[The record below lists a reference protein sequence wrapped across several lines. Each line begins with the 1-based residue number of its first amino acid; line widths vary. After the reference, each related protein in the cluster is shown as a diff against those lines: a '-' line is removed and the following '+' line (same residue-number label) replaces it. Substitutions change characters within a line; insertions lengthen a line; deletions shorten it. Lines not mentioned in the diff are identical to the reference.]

1 MTQPR
6 SVTSHPHAVSLWE
19 TTASEWEPLGPLTES
34 IRTDVLVI
42 GAGYTGLSTA
52 LHLAEK
58 NVGVCVLDAF
68 QPGWGASGRNGGQVN
83 PTFKHDPNQLREK
96 YRDRADRLIE
106 TISTSA
112 DLVFELISKYR
123 IACDPIRAGW
133 MQLSYSEA
141 GIDALYKRAR
151 QWEVLGTPVRYLDR
165 QEVQSRTGTHVFSGG
180 WLDQRAGSV
189 QPLSYARGLAHAA
202 IEKGVSIYG
211 HSPVLQLQKQKGKW
225 LATLN
230 TGVQIEA
237 NQVVIG
243 TNGYSDALWPGLA
256 KTVLSANSFIVAT
269 EPLGERAA
277 HILAAGETFST
288 AQRLLV
294 YLRKDKEGR
303 LILGGRGKFSDPT
316 GADGFAHLERS
327 LSLLYPEFG
336 QLSFSHR
343 WAGRIAITQDFM
355 PHVHQPEGGLTIA
368 LGYNGRGIAAATSM
382 GKNLAELLT
391 TQDGAL
397 NFPYPITAIKP
408 IPFHSLQRFYITA
421 GVAWYGLQDRFGK

>member
-1 MTQPR
+1 MTQIRPI
-6 SVTSHPHAVSLWE
+6 TSHPNAASLWE
-19 TTASEWEPLGPLTES
+19 ATAPEWKPLEPLTES

-58 NVGVCVLDAF
+58 NVEVCVLDAF

-83 PTFKHDPNQLREK
+83 PTFKHDPDQLREK
-96 YRDRADRLIE
+96 YKNKADRLIE

-112 DLVFELISKYR
+112 DLVFDLISKYR
-123 IACDPIRAGW
+123 IACDPMRAGW

-141 GIDALYKRAR
+141 GIEALYKRAR

-165 QEVQSRTGTHVFSGG
+165 KDVQSRTGTPVFSGG
-180 WLDQRAGSV
+180 WLDQRAGCV
-189 QPLSYARGLAHAA
+189 QPLSYARGLALVVLK
-202 IEKGVSIYG
+202 KGVRIYG
-211 HSPVLQLQKQKGKW
+211 HSPVQQLQRKEGKW
-225 LATLN
+225 LAILN
-230 TGVQIEA
+230 TGVHVEA
-237 NQVVIG
+237 DEVVIG
-243 TNGYSDALWPGLA
+243 TNGYSDGLWPGLA

-277 HILAAGETFST
+277 HILAAGETLST

-316 GADGFAHLERS
+316 GPEGFAHLERS
-327 LSLLYPEFG
+327 LSLLYPELGPFSFG
-336 QLSFSHR
+336 YR
-343 WAGRIAITQDFM
+343 WAGRIAITQDFI
-355 PHVHQPEGGLTIA
+355 PHVHQPEKGLTIA

-382 GKNLAELLT
+382 GKSLAELIT
-391 TQDGAL
+391 TQDTAL
-397 NFPYPITAIKP
+397 HFPYSITGINP
-408 IPFHSLQRFYITA
+408 IPFHGLQRFYITA